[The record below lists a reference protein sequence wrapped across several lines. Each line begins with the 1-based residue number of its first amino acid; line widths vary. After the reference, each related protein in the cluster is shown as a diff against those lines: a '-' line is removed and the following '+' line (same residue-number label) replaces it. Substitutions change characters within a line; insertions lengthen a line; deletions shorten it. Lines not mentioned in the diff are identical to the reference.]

1 MLLNSLNNPWGGR
14 MLPHGIDAAE
24 WEKVPEE
31 LQSELLGALAQ
42 REWPILMFGPTGR
55 GKTCAMA
62 CVFMA
67 LPAQFMAMWYDTGEL
82 LQRMMECRKSNT
94 GNITRYTQDGKA
106 VTESEF
112 DIKRKLNSADY
123 VFLDDVGVTEPTEA
137 KRGAFEEIINIRQ
150 GKPTIYSSNK
160 TARELADIFDMRVV
174 SRLFSGVFINVESG
188 VDRRIHGK
196 QVRKA

>member
-14 MLPHGIDAAE
+14 LLPQGVDGAD
-24 WEKVPEE
+24 WSKVPEK
-31 LQSELLGALAQ
+31 LQGELLDALAQ

-67 LPAQFMAMWYDTGEL
+67 LPVKFMAMWYDTGEL

-112 DIKRKLNSADY
+112 DIKRKLNDADY
-123 VFLDDVGVTEPTEA
+123 AFFDDVGVTEPTEA

-160 TARELADIFDMRVV
+160 TAEEMADIYDMRVV
-174 SRLFSGVFINVESG
+174 SRLFSGTPIKVESG